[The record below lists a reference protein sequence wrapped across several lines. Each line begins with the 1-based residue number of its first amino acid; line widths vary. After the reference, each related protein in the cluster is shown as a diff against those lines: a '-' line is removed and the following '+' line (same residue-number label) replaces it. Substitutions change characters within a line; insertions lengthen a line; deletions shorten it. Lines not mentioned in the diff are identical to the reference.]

1 MRKQM
6 DINCVIEGLDKLF
19 SEKKIKEAEVYLK
32 ENLEKAREEND
43 YGAVLTLLNEQIG
56 YYRSVSHKTESIQA
70 FEEAKECIK
79 IMELQGS
86 EHEATTLLN
95 GATAL
100 RAAEMYEEAISEYTR
115 VEEIY
120 QKTIKDNDYRFAGL
134 YNNMSLLYSALK
146 KYEEAG
152 EKLEQAL
159 KVLKALEHSEIEQA
173 ITYTNMALNYG
184 KLQKRQDMNIALNHA
199 LQLFEEYADNKDA
212 HYAAALSGLAQA
224 YFETG
229 DLMKAAKTYIQVCED
244 IRSYFGENMAY
255 AVSLENLAVVYR
267 TMGDLDQ
274 AEVLVNQAERIKRE
288 LQ

>member
-1 MRKQM
+1 M
-6 DINCVIEGLDKLF
+6 DINHVIEGLDKLF
-19 SEKKIKEAEVYLK
+19 AEKKIKEVEPYLN
-32 ENLEKAREEND
+32 ENLEKAKEEKD
-43 YGAVLTLLNEQIG
+43 YGAVLTILNEQIG
-56 YYRSVSHKTESIQA
+56 YYRSISRRADSIAA

-79 IMELQGS
+79 TMQLQGT

-100 RAAEMYEEAISEYTR
+100 RAAEKYQEAMSEYIR

-120 QKTIKDNDYRFAGL
+120 RDTIDDNDYRFAGL
-134 YNNMSLLYSALK
+134 YNNMSLLYSALEQ
-146 KYEEAG
+146 YAEAAD
-152 EKLEQAL
+152 KLEQAL
-159 KVLKALEHSEIEQA
+159 QVLKTLEHSEIEQA

-184 KLQKRQDMNIALNHA
+184 KLEKKEEMNVALNAA

-229 DLMKAAKTYIQVCED
+229 DLIKAAKTYIKVCED

-274 AEVLVNQAERIKRE
+274 AEVLVNQAERIRRE
-288 LQ
+288 FQ